1 MIYDWWNDKDRS
13 VADYLNNFEKR
24 KRFNNKMRT
33 ILILFFLTTY
43 AFLLSDKTYELF
55 LENKRESLT
64 KDYLYRDSIYRDSL
78 NTVIYHMGIEIEG
91 MKKELNKKRKN
102 Y

>member
-33 ILILFFLTTY
+33 ILILFFLITY
-43 AFLLSDKTYELF
+43 AFLLGDKTYELF

-64 KDYLYRDSIYRDSL
+64 KDYLRRDSVYRDSL
-78 NTVIYHMGIEIEG
+78 NYVIEDMKIELET
-91 MKKELNKKRKN
+91 MKKELSKKRKR
-102 Y
+102 

>member
-33 ILILFFLTTY
+33 ILILFFLITY
-43 AFLLSDKTYELF
+43 AFLLGDKTYELL

-64 KDYLYRDSIYRDSL
+64 KDYLRKDSVYRDSL
-78 NTVIYHMGIEIEG
+78 NFVIEDMKIELET
-91 MKKELNKKRKN
+91 MKKELSKKRKR
-102 Y
+102 

>member
-33 ILILFFLTTY
+33 ILILFFLITY
-43 AFLLSDKTYELF
+43 AFLLGDKTYELF

-64 KDYLYRDSIYRDSL
+64 KDYLRKDSVYRDSL
-78 NTVIYHMGIEIEG
+78 NFVIEDMKIELET
-91 MKKELNKKRKN
+91 MKKELSKKRKR
-102 Y
+102 

>member
-33 ILILFFLTTY
+33 ILILFFLITY
-43 AFLLSDKTYELF
+43 AFLLGDKTYELL

-64 KDYLYRDSIYRDSL
+64 KDYLRRDSVYRDSL
-78 NTVIYHMGIEIEG
+78 NYVIEDMKIELET
-91 MKKELNKKRKN
+91 MKKELSKKRKR
-102 Y
+102 

>member
-1 MIYDWWNDKDRS
+1 MLYDWWNDKDRS

-33 ILILFFLTTY
+33 ILILFFLITY
-43 AFLLSDKTYELF
+43 AFLLGDKTYELL

-64 KDYLYRDSIYRDSL
+64 KDYLRKDSVYRDSL
-78 NTVIYHMGIEIEG
+78 NFVIEDMKIELET
-91 MKKELNKKRKN
+91 MKKELSKKRKR
-102 Y
+102 